1 MIDLKLSTQ
10 ERRSGLQQLHGID
23 RVGAQGREEGDLYG
37 RDAGDHSP
45 DHPGGEPDVCQEPRR
60 LQHRLLQIH
69 QGPVGMHFIRKKWK
83 VRLLS
88 FFSST
93 CL

>member
-1 MIDLKLSTQ
+1 MDDLKLSPQ
-10 ERRSGLQQLHGID
+10 ERRSGLQQVHGID

-37 RDAGDHSP
+37 RDAGEHSP
-45 DHPGGEPDVCQEPRR
+45 DHPDGEPDLCQEPRR

-69 QGPVGMHFIRKKWK
+69 QGPGGMHFIRKKWK